1 MTASSHP
8 TFSANNDP
16 LLLPRGLVLIVWL
29 LTLVALLKLGDY
41 FLDDNYSL
49 CGPWGC
55 GPSTGSILAVQL
67 AWTVA
72 LLPPLWIVAALLGN
86 ATRQRYFALG
96 LLALGLVGL
105 AFNGLWQRFVWLP
118 EVGPWGQ
125 PYLWQRIGYTV
136 LTWVEYPMLQLV
148 LAGLLLTIATTRF
161 TAASQPSM

>member
-1 MTASSHP
+1 MNVSSQP
-8 TFSANNDP
+8 SCLKTTDP
-16 LLLPRGLVLIVWL
+16 LLLARGLVLIVWL

-41 FLDDNYSL
+41 FLDDNYAL

-72 LLPPLWIVAALLGN
+72 LLPPLWIVASWIGN
-86 ATRQRYFALG
+86 VTRQRVFAVG
-96 LLALGLVGL
+96 LLSLGLVGL
-105 AFNGLWQRFVWLP
+105 VFNALWQWLVWLP

-148 LAGLLLTIATTRF
+148 VAGFLLTLATTRF
-161 TAASQPSM
+161 TFTGQRSA